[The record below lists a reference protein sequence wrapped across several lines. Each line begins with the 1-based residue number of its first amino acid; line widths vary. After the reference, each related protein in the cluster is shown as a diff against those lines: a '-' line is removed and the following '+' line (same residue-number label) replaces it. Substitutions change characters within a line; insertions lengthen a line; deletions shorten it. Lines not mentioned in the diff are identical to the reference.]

1 MKQHTEFYGR
11 VLNNLRKLMNDK
23 GITQAAMVDAIGAS
37 ESSMSKIFTGQAT
50 LTIDHLANLASHLS
64 IPVTDILC
72 YGEEKKAE
80 DPVEAV
86 LQIKLKK
93 DKKDQVLKLVFGD
106 NNIEILN
113 K

>member
-23 GITQAAMVDAIGAS
+23 GITQAAMGDAIGAS

-64 IPVTDILC
+64 IPVTDIMF
-72 YGEEKKAE
+72 YGEERKPD

-93 DKKDQVLKLVFGD
+93 DKKDQVLRLIFGD